1 MVLFPNTEF
10 GFMMGDNSAESIVL
24 SPGQLSSFPFGVL
37 TLGGNDTVGGSS
49 DSELILTN
57 TDLDSVFAG
66 DGNDTVFGGKQGDF
80 LNGEGGND
88 FLYGNLGEDTL
99 DGGIGDDQLFGGRDN
114 DSVVGGLGNDI
125 VYGDLGN
132 DILTGGEGADV
143 FGLGTSSDDRDIIT
157 DFEDGVDLLRLPS
170 NFNEVTI
177 QDIGNNQTSITLTLT
192 GEEIVILEGIEAS
205 AISSDDFDNGGV
217 IVNGGSP
224 ITEPPIDSSFVDEV
238 VQLTNQF
245 RQDNGLDPLSFDPQL
260 ATAAQTHSQNMAI
273 EDFFSHTGVDGS
285 NIGDRVDAVEY
296 DFFTA
301 GENIAAGYS
310 TPETVVDGWINSDG
324 HRANL
329 LNPDFTEIGVG
340 HFFLENDTGDTNFN
354 HYWTQVFAAPL

>member
-1 MVLFPNTEF
+1 MVLEANTEF
-10 GFMMGDNSAESIVL
+10 GFLMGDNSAESIVL
-24 SPGQLSSFPFGVL
+24 SPGQLSGFPFGVL
-37 TLGGNDTVGGSS
+37 TLGGNDTVQGSG

-66 DGNDTVFGGKQGDF
+66 GGNDTVFGGKQGDF
-80 LNGEGGND
+80 LNGEADND
-88 FLYGNLGEDTL
+88 FLYGNLGEDTI
-99 DGGIGDDQLFGGRDN
+99 DGAIGDDQLFGGRDN
-114 DSVVGGLGNDI
+114 DNVVGGEGNDT

-132 DILTGGEGADV
+132 DILTGGGGADV
-143 FGLGTSSDDRDIIT
+143 FGLGTSSQDRDIIT
-157 DFEDGVDLLRLPS
+157 DFEDGVDLLRLP
-170 NFNEVTI
+170 NGFNEVII
-177 QDIGNNQTSITLTLT
+177 QDIGNNQTSITLTVT
-192 GEEIVILEGIEAS
+192 GEEIVVLSGIEAS
-205 AISSDDFDNGGV
+205 TITSNDFDNGGV
-217 IVNGGSP
+217 IIGG
-224 ITEPPIDSSFVDEV
+224 IQTEPTVNSSFIDEV

-245 RQDNGLDPLSFDPQL
+245 RQDNGLDPLGFDPQL

-273 EDFFSHTGVDGS
+273 QDFFSHTGLEGS
-285 NIGDRVDAVEY
+285 NIGDRVDATGY

-310 TPETVVDGWINSDG
+310 TPEIVVDGWINSEG

-340 HFFLENDTGDTNFN
+340 YFFLENDTGSSNFN